1 MEQEEVDLE
10 GWGQRMWKVVKGM
23 SRRKKIINLRI
34 VKGKSQRSTGLKQK
48 SVKQMQ
54 AEMKKDNGD

>member
-10 GWGQRMWKVVKGM
+10 DWGWRMWEVVKGM

-34 VKGKSQRSTGLKQK
+34 VKGKSQRSPGLKQK

>member
-23 SRRKKIINLRI
+23 SRRKKIINLFKI
-34 VKGKSQRSTGLKQK
+34 NSAFFS
-48 SVKQMQ
+48 
-54 AEMKKDNGD
+54 

>member
-1 MEQEEVDLE
+1 MEGSERYGSE
-10 GWGQRMWKVVKGM
+10 
-23 SRRKKIINLRI
+23 KKIINLRI

-54 AEMKKDNGD
+54 VEMKKDNGD